1 MWYNASEPL
10 CPTGAG
16 DSEPMGYEND
26 NDFDGDYNDFVDEFY
41 GVGNTS
47 DLSWDEA
54 WNEAFHDEWDEE
66 DGYDDDD
73 FQTA

>member
-1 MWYNASEPL
+1 
-10 CPTGAG
+10 
-16 DSEPMGYEND
+16 MGYEND